1 MIIQIGILF
10 IFLAVGEFIV
20 RLTDKP
26 VPSSIIG
33 MLLLA
38 SALKVG
44 VVRLSW
50 VERAATFLVNNLG
63 FFFVPAGIALMRC
76 MGIVKDQ
83 LWPIVGA
90 SVLSTVLIIAVT
102 GWVHQWV
109 RKGVSRR
116 GNREGTKVVD

>member
-20 RLTDKP
+20 RLTDIP

-50 VERAATFLVNNLG
+50 VEFLVNNLG

-90 SVLSTVLIIAVT
+90 SLLSTVLIIAVT